1 MAFTG
6 VAASDSGHCQ
16 RVHGEIGVDPERQ
29 PFALRERRAFTL
41 IELLVVIAIIA
52 ILVSLTLPAVQQARE
67 SARRTQCRNNL
78 RQLGLALHNYHDV
91 HRVFAP
97 AYVGSPVNQGS
108 AFGVSFPDDNR
119 NGPSG
124 FAWGML
130 ILPYLE
136 QTPLYQS
143 FDASLPAWAPQH
155 HNSLVTKVPVFLC
168 PSATGGS
175 DGFVLRRYTAGTN
188 EEPQNPQP
196 YSPSLRLSHSH
207 YVTMA
212 GSQGP
217 WARPPAWSM
226 DFSVPEPVPGAGS
239 ARIDGMFYRNSR
251 IRVSDVTDGLSNT
264 VALGEHT
271 SRLSDKTWAAVIP
284 WSVTCEKRNGV
295 MTDSCDSGG
304 ALVQAHSGPDLH
316 DHPDVIIHQPNHP
329 ARHAD
334 QLESEHQGGSHCLM
348 GDGSVRFMTQFM
360 DPFVWSA
367 VCTRDGGEVVGEF

>member
-1 MAFTG
+1 MNLT
-6 VAASDSGHCQ
+6 AANEDILEASVHPKQQHC
-16 RVHGEIGVDPERQ
+16 H
-29 PFALRERRAFTL
+29 LRRNRAFTL

-52 ILVSLTLPAVQQARE
+52 ILVSLMLPAVQQARE

-78 RQLGLALHNYHDV
+78 KQLGLALHNYHDV
-91 HRVFAP
+91 HRVFPP
-97 AYVGSPVNQGS
+97 AYVGSPVNQGT

-155 HNSLVTKVPVFLC
+155 HSSLMAKVPVFLC

-175 DGFVLRRYTAGTN
+175 DGFALRRYTAGTN
-188 EEPQNPQP
+188 EEPQDPQL

-295 MTDSCDSGG
+295 VTDSCDSGG

-329 ARHAD
+329 SRHAD
-334 QLESEHQGGSHCLM
+334 QLEAEHQGGCHCLM
-348 GDGSVRFMTQFM
+348 ADGSVRFLTQFM
-360 DPFVWSA
+360 DPFLWSGL
-367 VCTRDGGEVVGEF
+367 CTRDGGEVIGEF